1 MQSRKTRYDKGSIK
15 ANDRDIII
23 LTVVAEQYAMR
34 FDHVVQLARAYPGPR
49 ANPNGI
55 SVSAVRQMVDRWR
68 RAGWVDYQQIL
79 AGEPP
84 WIWLTKAGL
93 IAFGFT
99 QYKAAPP
106 AISRLHHIHAINVVR
121 LEVEEE
127 DQQWISERMI
137 WAGMYTLPQTEAETR
152 HIPDAILRTGDGDF
166 VIEVELTQ
174 KKPAELYLKMYAL
187 IHAWDNERFAY
198 AYSGIWYYTP
208 DPRIAK
214 ALEVARA
221 GHATHNAK
229 RAELVEIE
237 LFDL

>member
-1 MQSRKTRYDKGSIK
+1 MIGQSAKNNDMEPRKTRYDKGSIK

-23 LTVVAEQYAMR
+23 LTIVAEQYAMR
-34 FDHVVQLARAYPGPR
+34 FDHVVQLARAYPGPG
-49 ANPNGI
+49 ANPDGI

-84 WIWLTKAGL
+84 WLWLTKAGL
-93 IAFGFT
+93 AAFGFT
-99 QYKAAPP
+99 QYKASPP
-106 AISRLHHIHAINVVR
+106 AISRLRHIHAINVVR

-137 WAGMYTLPQTEAETR
+137 RAGMFTLPPMEAETR
-152 HIPDAILRTGDGDF
+152 HISDGILRTDDGDF

-174 KKPAELYLKMYAL
+174 KKPAELSLKMYAL
-187 IHAWDNERFAY
+187 MHAWDSEQFTY

-208 DPRIAK
+208 DPRIEK
-214 ALEVARA
+214 GVGGRS
-221 GHATHNAK
+221 HWPCHT
-229 RAELVEIE
+229 
-237 LFDL
+237 